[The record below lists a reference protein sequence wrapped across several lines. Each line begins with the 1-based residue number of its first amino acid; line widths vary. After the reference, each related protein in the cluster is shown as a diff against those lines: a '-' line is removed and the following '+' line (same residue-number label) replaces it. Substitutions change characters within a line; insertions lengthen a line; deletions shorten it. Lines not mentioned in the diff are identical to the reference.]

1 MILSAK
7 VHKEWDQWERKPAR
21 SLPKIEA
28 EGDQRKTRSYYDV
41 GISAAEVITK
51 DIPGL
56 IPRTIYNH
64 YKLFN
69 EKMAN
74 SRKKGSGRKSIIT
87 KDIGLKIENLIK
99 EDDLVNLED
108 IKKVLEKSN
117 DKLILSK
124 RTIERYLKKKGHS
137 RYAIRKTWTYSKA
150 KRRQIKVL
158 KGIYWSWFQPNS
170 FYWWNF
176 V

>member
-1 MILSAK
+1 M
-7 VHKEWDQWERKPAR
+7 KEVSPRLKQKEIREK
-21 SLPKIEA
+21 L
-28 EGDQRKTRSYYDV
+28 RSYYDA

-56 IPRTIYNH
+56 IPRNIYNH

-99 EDDLVNLED
+99 EDYLLNLED
-108 IKKVLEKSN
+108 IKK
-117 DKLILSK
+117 
-124 RTIERYLKKKGHS
+124 YLKRVMIS
-137 RYAIRKTWTYSKA
+137 
-150 KRRQIKVL
+150 
-158 KGIYWSWFQPNS
+158 
-170 FYWWNF
+170 
-176 V
+176 

>member
-1 MILSAK
+1 MVSEGSEDEINENESHQEVSPRLK
-7 VHKEWDQWERKPAR
+7 QKEIREK
-21 SLPKIEA
+21 L
-28 EGDQRKTRSYYDV
+28 RSYYDA

-56 IPRTIYNH
+56 IQRTIYNH

-74 SRKKGSGRKSIIT
+74 SRKKGSERKSIIT

-99 EDDLVNLED
+99 EDDLINLED
-108 IKKVLEKSN
+108 IKKVLEKCN

-124 RTIERYLKKKGHS
+124 RTIERYLKKKGNTHDMPLENMN
-137 RYAIRKTWTYSKA
+137 ILKSK
-150 KRRQIKVL
+150 KITD
-158 KGIYWSWFQPNS
+158 
-170 FYWWNF
+170 
-176 V
+176 